1 VGVGIE
7 DFSLEE
13 RSDSSRSGGG
23 GVLSR
28 LSSDEPVERGGNSD
42 EAVVELEVSVT
53 MLGAL
58 ERATVS

>member
-1 VGVGIE
+1 
-7 DFSLEE
+7 LEE

-28 LSSDEPVERGGNSD
+28 LSSDEGVERGGNSD
-42 EAVVELEVSVT
+42 EAVVELEISVT

-58 ERATVS
+58 ERAAVS